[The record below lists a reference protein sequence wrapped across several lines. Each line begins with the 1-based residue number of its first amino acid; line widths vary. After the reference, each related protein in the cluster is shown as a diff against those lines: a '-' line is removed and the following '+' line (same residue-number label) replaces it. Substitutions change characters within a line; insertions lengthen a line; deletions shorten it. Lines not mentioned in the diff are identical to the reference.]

1 MLTAIRNIT
10 IYKTIFIRGL
20 TKTADFFYF
29 YIDFFLVLWYHL
41 NINSKENIMYGRD
54 YINIVA
60 DTVKRAY
67 AEQTDVIAAAAA
79 LLAETVE
86 NKKNV
91 FVFGCSHAGIIA
103 EEVFYRTGGLAVI
116 NPIFF
121 PAMMLNTRPVTMTSA
136 LERVPGIGKTIFEKN
151 SIKKD
156 DLLILHSV
164 SGRNTV
170 PVEMALTAKEN
181 GVKTVC
187 ITNLNY
193 SRSVTSRHP
202 GGKRLFEVCDI
213 VIDNKGEVGD
223 AAVTVDGLPEKI
235 GPTSTAVGA
244 ALINAIVI
252 DAVNKMIKD
261 GIVPPVLMS
270 ANLDG
275 GDEHNALIFKEYKDN
290 IFYM

>member
-1 MLTAIRNIT
+1 MVS
-10 IYKTIFIRGL
+10 Y
-20 TKTADFFYF
+20 TKNVRTGKMNGA
-29 YIDFFLVLWYHL
+29 
-41 NINSKENIMYGRD
+41 D
-54 YINIVA
+54 YINIVTK
-60 DTVKRAY
+60 TVDSAY
-67 AEQTDVIAAAAA
+67 NGQRDVIKKAADELAAA
-79 LLAETVE
+79 VE
-86 NKKNV
+86 RKDNV

-121 PAMMLNTRPVTMTSA
+121 PAMMLNTRPITMTSA
-136 LERVPGIGKTIFEKN
+136 LERVSGIGKTIVTQN
-151 SIKKD
+151 NLKKG

-170 PVEMALTAKEN
+170 PVEMAICAAEL

-193 SRSVTSRHP
+193 SKAVTSRHP
-202 GGKRLFEVCDI
+202 SGKRLFEVCDI
-213 VIDNKGEVGD
+213 VIDNMGETGD
-223 AAVTVDGLPEKI
+223 AAVSVDGLPEKI
-235 GPTSTAVGA
+235 GPTSTVVGA
-244 ALINAIVI
+244 ALINALVI

-261 GIVPPVLMS
+261 GFVPPVLMS

-275 GDEHNALIFKEYKDN
+275 GDEHNARIFKEYKDN